1 MHPVAAAFWGGFFT
15 VAAVML
21 AAAMVA
27 AARGFSR
34 VAAAGATYSVV
45 PVLFVCAFLKL
56 LPIDEPDAQS
66 RFLTHL
72 TVLGSMGLTSQLLLV
87 LRGYRKPLSNQPL
100 QLALLVSAVAMLVLC
115 WLVPPRWGMWLAN
128 GYGLALGFGLIVL
141 ALRKAVRGTRVA

>member
-56 LPIDEPDAQS
+56 LPIDEPDAQRGPRIS
-66 RFLTHL
+66 RASLCFA
-72 TVLGSMGLTSQLLLV
+72 SQSRRSD
-87 LRGYRKPLSNQPL
+87 LR
-100 QLALLVSAVAMLVLC
+100 
-115 WLVPPRWGMWLAN
+115 RWW
-128 GYGLALGFGLIVL
+128 
-141 ALRKAVRGTRVA
+141 